1 MNARQ
6 LRELVIRPTLRY
18 LDPEIPY
25 SETAVE
31 LLMMTAAHES
41 NLGEYIA
48 QINGPALGIYQMEPA
63 TEDDIHDNFL
73 QYRRGLE
80 ALVHA
85 LTPAALVDVKVG
97 VDLIYSLPYATVM
110 ARVQYYRDSQALPS
124 GSLSDESTIRELAH
138 YAKRVY
144 NTEAGKAH
152 ADDYYNAYMRRCCGS
167 RV

>member
-1 MNARQ
+1 MNAKQ
-6 LRELVIRPTLRY
+6 LRELIVRPTLRY

-48 QINGPALGIYQMEPA
+48 QINGPALGIYQMEPD
-63 TEDDIHDNFL
+63 TEIDIHYNFL
-73 QYRRGLE
+73 KYRRDLE
-80 ALVHA
+80 NALHHLTVPA
-85 LTPAALVDVKVG
+85 LIKDEDG
-97 VDLIYSLPYATVM
+97 VDLIYSLPYATAM
-110 ARVQYYRDSQALPS
+110 ARVHYYRDPQALPS
-124 GSLSDESTIRELAH
+124 GSLSNESTIRELAH
-138 YAKRVY
+138 YAKRVF
-144 NTEAGKAH
+144 NTELGKAH